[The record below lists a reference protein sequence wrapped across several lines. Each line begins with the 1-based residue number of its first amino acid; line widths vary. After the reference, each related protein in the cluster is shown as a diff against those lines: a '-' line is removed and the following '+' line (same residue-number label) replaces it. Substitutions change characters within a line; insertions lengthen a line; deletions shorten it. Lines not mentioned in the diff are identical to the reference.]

1 MRLQFATIVPIG
13 TASLKNN
20 RNPARMRIPA
30 ATAVVAASPA
40 VGAISR
46 ASESKRSVATGIVL
60 GDALERGAVGEQATL
75 KANGMSMQTTLK
87 QKHSIPPGARGL
99 ILFWILSFPMALAAM
114 VYALGML

>member
-1 MRLQFATIVPIG
+1 MRLQFATLVPIG

-60 GDALERGAVGEQATL
+60 GRCARARRGRRASDSKGEW
-75 KANGMSMQTTLK
+75 N
-87 QKHSIPPGARGL
+87 
-99 ILFWILSFPMALAAM
+99 
-114 VYALGML
+114 VYANHT